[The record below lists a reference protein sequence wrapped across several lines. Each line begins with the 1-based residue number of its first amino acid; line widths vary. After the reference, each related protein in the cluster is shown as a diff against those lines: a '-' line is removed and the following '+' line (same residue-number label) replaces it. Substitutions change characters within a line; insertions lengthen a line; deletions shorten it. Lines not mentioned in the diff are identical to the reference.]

1 MEGLLPWICDI
12 IIMMMMIGEDLFIY
26 LFTKGGKGRE
36 IGGIRKDWEVNEGM
50 WFSFAN
56 EAEEEEG
63 DEVVVVNALG
73 AGVGRAGRFVLAS
86 VYFPLSLSIFSTLC
100 LLSIGHQS
108 AHPSKLLHK
117 KTCFFL
123 QSLSF
128 FSKSSLHPYPTL
140 GRQKGERERER

>member
-1 MEGLLPWICDI
+1 
-12 IIMMMMIGEDLFIY
+12 MMMMIGEDLFIY

-73 AGVGRAGRFVLAS
+73 AGVWRAGRFVLGCGYFKLCFLS
-86 VYFPLSLSIFSTLC
+86 VGCYFIFWVLYTVLDSIFI
-100 LLSIGHQS
+100 LLFCVHY
-108 AHPSKLLHK
+108 K
-117 KTCFFL
+117 
-123 QSLSF
+123 
-128 FSKSSLHPYPTL
+128 
-140 GRQKGERERER
+140 ER

>member
-36 IGGIRKDWEVNEGM
+36 IGGIWKDWEVNEGM

-86 VYFPLSLSIFSTLC
+86 VYFPLSLFSVRCYFIFWVLYTVLDSIFILLFLC
-100 LLSIGHQS
+100 AL
-108 AHPSKLLHK
+108 
-117 KTCFFL
+117 
-123 QSLSF
+123 
-128 FSKSSLHPYPTL
+128 
-140 GRQKGERERER
+140 

>member
-36 IGGIRKDWEVNEGM
+36 IGGIWKDWEVNEGM

-73 AGVGRAGRFVLAS
+73 AGVGRAGGPFRFGFRLFSVVSFLCAVLF
-86 VYFPLSLSIFSTLC
+86 Y
-100 LLSIGHQS
+100 LLGFIYG
-108 AHPSKLLHK
+108 A
-117 KTCFFL
+117 
-123 QSLSF
+123 
-128 FSKSSLHPYPTL
+128 
-140 GRQKGERERER
+140 